1 MSDIG
6 HASRPNILPFA
17 RVSSFL
23 IMMPEYAGA
32 YIFILITI
40 FLLSCFFLCLLC
52 RRYPSSAVR
61 EINTAFTKLEDK
73 DTKKNKEGES
83 ERFFFFLQF
92 LFFVF

>member
-73 DTKKNKEGES
+73 DTKKK
-83 ERFFFFLQF
+83 
-92 LFFVF
+92 